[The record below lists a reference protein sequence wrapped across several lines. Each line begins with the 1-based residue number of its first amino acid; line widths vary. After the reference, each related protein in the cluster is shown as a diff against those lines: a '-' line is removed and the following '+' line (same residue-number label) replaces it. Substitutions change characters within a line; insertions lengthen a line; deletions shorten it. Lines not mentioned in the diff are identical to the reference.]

1 MFLLKRHASAYAIT
15 LLLFSTAVQAQV
27 PASDRVNTSM
37 AFIYILLFIVIFGA
51 LISILVIR
59 NSLPKEW
66 SLADALSEDVDL
78 PVINEVTVTAGGTT
92 TVTKSPL
99 YDAAGK
105 PVLAPVM
112 KASSSRLIALM
123 GTIVILFMFIGFG
136 VLILL
141 DFGKNG
147 KISTPGSVS
156 EIIKFLI
163 AGMTLF
169 APYVVNKFA
178 SLFQSLTTNK

>member
-1 MFLLKRHASAYAIT
+1 M
-15 LLLFSTAVQAQV
+15 
-27 PASDRVNTSM
+27 
-37 AFIYILLFIVIFGA
+37 
-51 LISILVIR
+51 
-59 NSLPKEW
+59 
-66 SLADALSEDVDL
+66 ADALSEDVDL

-147 KISTPGSVS
+147 KISNSGSVS
-156 EIIKFLI
+156 EIIKFLV

-178 SLFQSLTTNK
+178 SLFQGLTTNK